1 MGGRVTVTDREPTPE
16 ELAEALAYYKRALDQ
31 KPGDD
36 ILWMLYGNAL
46 CAAERWGEAVRAY
59 ERAAQQE
66 RSLPEVQYHLGVAR
80 MASGDYHGAVDA
92 FDRHLMRSEDVEV
105 LVLASLCLD
114 VEDERKRSRAYF
126 ERAMRTDNAKAMAY
140 LREYARELAE
150 AGEPV
155 EADGTKE
162 GLKQAI
168 GHIDEYLEEQAG
180 VKAGA
185 KKRRPL
191 SR

>member
-1 MGGRVTVTDREPTPE
+1 
-16 ELAEALAYYKRALDQ
+16 
-31 KPGDD
+31 
-36 ILWMLYGNAL
+36 
-46 CAAERWGEAVRAY
+46 
-59 ERAAQQE
+59 
-66 RSLPEVQYHLGVAR
+66 

-92 FDRHLMRSEDVEV
+92 FDRHLTRSEDVEV

-114 VEDERKRSRAYF
+114 MEDERKRSRAYF
-126 ERAMRTDNAKAMAY
+126 ERAMHTDSAKTMAY
-140 LREYARELAE
+140 LREYAKELVE
-150 AGEPV
+150 AGGPA

-185 KKRRPL
+185 KKRRPFT
-191 SR
+191 R